1 MRLGFENAWAQLVR
15 AGARWDAVHNA
26 AQYLRETGQFQGER
40 IFAYPTALAT
50 QFLNPSAAMDG
61 MDEVRRLPAALRL
74 RAAIDKGWLPGLWLR
89 SDHDRYAAEQRDKPK
104 RKLFAALSGRSTSD
118 ATGVADEFSLDRRGF
133 RSVSVRHPGV
143 TFPRGLV
150 FVPR

>member
-1 MRLGFENAWAQLVR
+1 M
-15 AGARWDAVHNA
+15 HNA
-26 AQYLRETGQFQGER
+26 AQYLRETGQFQGEL

-104 RKLFAALSGRSTSD
+104 RKLFAALSGRSSSD
-118 ATGVADEFSLDRRGF
+118 TTTVADEFRLDGFRLVSVAPPCMAIRAVGAPFSDDRRNW
-133 RSVSVRHPGV
+133 GV
-143 TFPRGLV
+143 L
-150 FVPR
+150 